1 MSTLPTNTLKF
12 NTGRTYSAAGQ
23 RIAAQRIESGEIVVF
38 DLDRHIDLM
47 LPASIELTQKDVMW
61 AYDLNM
67 HTFPSEIDMSYA
79 DYFVIVDALRQL
91 ANTVNSI
98 K

>member
-1 MSTLPTNTLKF
+1 MNALPTNTLKF

-47 LPASIELTQKDVMW
+47 LPQGIELTQKDVMW

-67 HTFPSEIDMSYA
+67 QTFPSEIDMSYA

-91 ANTVNSI
+91 ANTVKSI
-98 K
+98 